1 METRQVSS
9 TVIEVLHLKNRS
21 NMMQTTQEILTTAQ
35 DERLHTLLH
44 THEAGQPVL
53 ALHIGSQQDP
63 GIRRKYR
70 PNEDSLFVVQGAM
83 PSTSPSRPPT
93 PFVLLVV
100 ADGMGGQGHG
110 RTASRFAV
118 QSLVAYMSS
127 SLSTRQSA
135 PESLLAL
142 LSAGVQ
148 HANRVV
154 YERNQ
159 QQQTVMGTT
168 MTAVLLS
175 ETTASVAHVGDSRL
189 YLYRAPT
196 GLAQI
201 TRDHS
206 AVAALVGAGII
217 EPDEIYTHPRRNQL
231 YRSLGEK
238 ATVEVETATL
248 PLAADDILLVC
259 SDGLWEMVHDQQI
272 AAILTTPMQ
281 TPRDTAHAL
290 IQAALAGGGADNASA
305 IVAEVSQV

>member
-21 NMMQTTQEILTTAQ
+21 NMMQTTQETLTTAQ
-35 DERLHTLLH
+35 NERLHTLLH

-63 GIRRKYR
+63 GIQRKYR

-83 PSTSPSRPPT
+83 PST
-93 PFVLLVV
+93 PFVLLVM

-110 RTASRFAV
+110 RTASWLAV
-118 QSLVAYMSS
+118 QSLVAYMSG
-127 SLSTRQSA
+127 SLSTQQSA

-168 MTAVLLS
+168 MTAVLVV
-175 ETTASVAHVGDSRL
+175 ETSASVAHVGDSRL

-206 AVAALVGAGII
+206 VVAALVGAGII

-248 PLAADDILLVC
+248 PLAAGDILLVC

-272 AAILTTPMQ
+272 AAILTTPMP

-290 IQAALAGGGADNASA
+290 IQAALAGGGADNVSA
-305 IVAEVSQV
+305 IVAEVSQVL

>member
-1 METRQVSS
+1 
-9 TVIEVLHLKNRS
+9 
-21 NMMQTTQEILTTAQ
+21 MQTTQETLTTAQ
-35 DERLHTLLH
+35 NERLHTLH

-63 GIRRKYR
+63 GIRRKYQ

-83 PSTSPSRPPT
+83 PSTSPSTPPT

-110 RTASRFAV
+110 RTASRLAV
-118 QSLVAYMSS
+118 QSLVTYMSS
-127 SLSTRQSA
+127 SLNTQQSA

-206 AVAALVGAGII
+206 VVAALVGAGII

-231 YRSLGEK
+231 YRSLGQK

-272 AAILTTPMQ
+272 AAILTTPMP

-290 IQAALAGGGADNASA
+290 IQAALAGGGADNVSA
-305 IVAEVSQV
+305 IVAEVSQVL